1 MPRNRMKRIQMKKA
15 AQETAEEQVQVP
27 DELSIHS
34 PAVEQVIDRIASSKK
49 YLEENF
55 IKIMTESEKL
65 AKEPEFIDLEFD
77 VEKTARV
84 SERLI
89 NRNET
94 KLLEAEKK
102 GPNEFTELYDEVRIE
117 IIRELAT
124 PVFKKQVKERLE
136 KLFNRLAAGEDLDKL
151 EIVIALQA
159 VFSAKEIPWG
169 VNGLIL
175 AIYDRTI
182 QEVLGDAHADAEL
195 EEAMKSLVEGKSEE
209 EITALL
215 QSSEE
220 LESAGEKIFA
230 DNPELLEQARKQALE
245 IVENFETS
253 LFKGEVVLDLFTQEE
268 LDLPFDRLEK
278 ETGRP
283 VNDILADETG
293 PLLVMDAI
301 RQDLV
306 QIMTPER
313 MREMYQQGSEI
324 NKAWFAQ
331 RTQWA
336 GALELELVWLE
347 NEQYDENKFLVCV
360 FFGQLMRANKASE

>member
-15 AQETAEEQVQVP
+15 AQETAEEEQIQAP
-27 DELSIHS
+27 EIAAHS
-34 PAVEQVIDRIASSKK
+34 PAVDQVIDRIASSKN

-65 AKEPEFIDLEFD
+65 AEEPEFIGLEFD
-77 VEKTARV
+77 VDKTASV
-84 SERLI
+84 SERIL
-89 NRNET
+89 NRYQK

-102 GPNEFTELYDEVRIE
+102 SPSDFTELYDEVRIE

-124 PVFKKQVKERLE
+124 PVFKKQVKERLA
-136 KLFNRLAAGEDLDKL
+136 KLFNRLAAGEDLENL
-151 EIVIALQA
+151 ELVIATQA
-159 VFSAKEIPWG
+159 ILSAKEIPWG
-169 VNGLIL
+169 VNSLIL

-195 EEAMKSLVEGKSEE
+195 DEAMKSLIEGKSEE

-220 LESAGEKIFA
+220 LEIASEKIFA
-230 DNPELLEQARKQALE
+230 DNPELLEQARKHALE
-245 IVENFETS
+245 TVENFETS

-283 VNDILADETG
+283 VNEILADETG
-293 PLLVMDAI
+293 PQLVMDAI

-331 RTQWA
+331 RTEWA

-347 NEQYDENKFLVCV
+347 DEQYDENKFLVCV